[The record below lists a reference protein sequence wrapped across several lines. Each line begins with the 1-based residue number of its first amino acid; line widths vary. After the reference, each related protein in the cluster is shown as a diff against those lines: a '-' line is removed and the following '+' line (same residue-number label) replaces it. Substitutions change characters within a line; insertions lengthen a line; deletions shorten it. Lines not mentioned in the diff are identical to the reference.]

1 VSRRGW
7 VMFAAM
13 SVIWGIPYLL
23 IKVAVGGVPVPVLVL
38 CRVAIGAALLL
49 PIAIRRHQL
58 IGLLPHW
65 RWLGVF
71 AIVEIVIPWLLL
83 SEAETRLSSSL
94 SGLLI
99 ASVPILVAVLARLTG
114 GTDRLSPVR
123 WAGLL
128 IGLAGVGLLVGPG
141 VSGGDAISVG
151 EVLLVALCYA
161 TGPLVV
167 SRQLAELPPLAMTA
181 ACLAFASVVY
191 APLAALA
198 WPATLPSAKVLAAI
212 AGLAVVCTA
221 VAFLIF
227 FALIAEAG
235 PARASVITYINPAIA
250 VTGGVWLLG
259 EQLTPEMVAAFV
271 LILGG
276 SVLATRPGQR
286 ATADSTTSNGGAGQD
301 AAGHG
306 PADQVVA
313 SYRLADPEAAGRA
326 EQPATVPAADAMGRG
341 AHRPA

>member
-38 CRVAIGAALLL
+38 CRVGIGAALLL
-49 PIAIRRHQL
+49 PIAIRRRQL
-58 IGLLPHW
+58 RLLLPHW
-65 RWLGVF
+65 RPLAVF
-71 AIVEIVIPWLLL
+71 ACVEIIVPWLLL
-83 SEAETRLSSSL
+83 SEAETRLSSSM

-99 ASVPILVAVLARLTG
+99 ASVPILVAVLSRLTG
-114 GTDRLSPVR
+114 GADRLTPVR

-128 IGLAGVGLLVGPG
+128 VGLAGVGLLIGPG
-141 VSGGDAISVG
+141 TPGGDLGSVG

-161 TGPLVV
+161 TGPLIA

-191 APLAALA
+191 APLAAVT
-198 WPATLPSAKVLAAI
+198 WPATVPSGQVLAAL
-212 AGLAVVCTA
+212 AGLAVICTA
-221 VAFLIF
+221 LAFVIF
-227 FALIAEAG
+227 FALINEVG

-259 EQLTPEMVAAFV
+259 ERLTIPMVVAFA

-286 ATADSTTSNGGAGQD
+286 GARRKPAEAGQD
-301 AAGHG
+301 DAPGQAQPGLTELPQGGG
-306 PADQVVA
+306 PA
-313 SYRLADPEAAGRA
+313 RLAP
-326 EQPATVPAADAMGRG
+326 
-341 AHRPA
+341 